1 MGIFDKRDNGQP
13 PANSGGTTIISEG
26 STIKGELKFS
36 GSVHIDG
43 EVEGNIF
50 CEKIVTVG
58 KKGRV
63 KGTVRSD
70 KVIVKGYIEGNIDA
84 DSIEVLSGGRITGEI
99 AYNEIMVEPKGT
111 LEGTAKLKTGKIKK
125 IEVQQENEAVR

>member
-1 MGIFDKRDNGQP
+1 MGIFDKRDNSQP
-13 PANSGGTTIISEG
+13 SANSGGTTIISEG

-43 EVEGNIF
+43 EVEGNIL

-63 KGTVRSD
+63 KGTIKSD
-70 KVIVKGYIEGNIDA
+70 KIIVKGFVEGNIYGDTV
-84 DSIEVLSGGRITGEI
+84 ELLSGGKITGEI
-99 AYNEIMVEPKGT
+99 TYNEIMIEPKGMF
-111 LEGTAKLKTGKIKK
+111 EGTAKLKTGKIKK
-125 IEVQQENEAVR
+125 IEVSQENEAVQ

>member
-1 MGIFDKRDNGQP
+1 
-13 PANSGGTTIISEG
+13 
-26 STIKGELKFS
+26 
-36 GSVHIDG
+36 
-43 EVEGNIF
+43 
-50 CEKIVTVG
+50 VG